1 MNPEDMDSSTLQALY
16 YKRAGKHSRKRKFR
30 CVEQSPGGATA
41 GRLGGLSSHGWS
53 LPGCEDI
60 SPRVSRTACSGP
72 HWLPWAASELSLGPI
87 TLGQLLI
94 VPATDH
100 WRITRRSCSGV
111 VVTQSGPWAAAE
123 QTYSWKEPT
132 SSRSSTQYKTTEP
145 VRETQLNCHR
155 GQSAHPRQM
164 TV

>member
-1 MNPEDMDSSTLQALY
+1 MNPEDMDSSTLQALS
-16 YKRAGKHSRKRKFR
+16 YKGAGKHSRKRKFR
-30 CVEQSPGGATA
+30 CVEQSPGGATE
-41 GRLGGLSSHGWS
+41 GRLGVFLPTGWS

-111 VVTQSGPWAAAE
+111 VVTQTDPWAAAE
-123 QTYSWKEPT
+123 QAYSWKEPT
-132 SSRSSTQYKTTEP
+132 SPRSSIEYNTRP
-145 VRETQLNCHR
+145 
-155 GQSAHPRQM
+155 QSL
-164 TV
+164 